1 MWCIANKAAK
11 TVIFFYDEGKRN
23 RNVLRDFLGDSKI
36 HSLQSDG
43 YNVYMYL
50 DNELH
55 DIEHFEQE
63 RKYKKQGLGVEA
75 IRDVRLS
82 AEVEQQIKALRKKL
96 DYHLYFDKQPFGELM
111 QKALHYM
118 DTFWKQLF
126 LYRNDGHYTI
136 DNSLAER
143 SIRPMTVERKNSLFF
158 CSKEGAKASAIF
170 HTIIETCKQLGLSAR
185 EYIKNFLKEVSL
197 GRTDWQ
203 NLTPAK
209 IYL

>member
-1 MWCIANKAAK
+1 MMTRMIL
-11 TVIFFYDEGKRN
+11 TVL
-23 RNVLRDFLGDSKI
+23 LRVYHPLLRCNHLMFLPLWIVIQTVFLVKVVVTPRCLQIIRYFIYVIWVGFLLMQSYWKKSIREVFDSVNLI
-36 HSLQSDG
+36 
-43 YNVYMYL
+43 V
-50 DNELH
+50 
-55 DIEHFEQE
+55 EHN
-63 RKYKKQGLGVEA
+63 
-75 IRDVRLS
+75 
-82 AEVEQQIKALRKKL
+82 
-96 DYHLYFDKQPFGELM
+96 HLYFDKVAKGDLM
-111 QKALHYM
+111 QKAVNYM
-118 DTFWKQLF
+118 HTFWEQLF
-126 LYRNDGHYTI
+126 RYRNDGNYTI

-209 IYL
+209 IYI

>member
-1 MWCIANKAAK
+1 MPIGIRLDRCIPC
-11 TVIFFYDEGKRN
+11 F
-23 RNVLRDFLGDSKI
+23 
-36 HSLQSDG
+36 G
-43 YNVYMYL
+43 YGY
-50 DNELH
+50 
-55 DIEHFEQE
+55 
-63 RKYKKQGLGVEA
+63 
-75 IRDVRLS
+75 
-82 AEVEQQIKALRKKL
+82 
-96 DYHLYFDKQPFGELM
+96 
-111 QKALHYM
+111 
-118 DTFWKQLF
+118 
-126 LYRNDGHYTI
+126 YTI

>member
-1 MWCIANKAAK
+1 MNHIPSDAIILKKIAK
-11 TVIFFYDEGKRN
+11 
-23 RNVLRDFLGDSKI
+23 GD
-36 HSLQSDG
+36 
-43 YNVYMYL
+43 
-50 DNELH
+50 
-55 DIEHFEQE
+55 
-63 RKYKKQGLGVEA
+63 
-75 IRDVRLS
+75 
-82 AEVEQQIKALRKKL
+82 
-96 DYHLYFDKQPFGELM
+96 LM
-111 QKALHYM
+111 QKAINYM
-118 DTFWKQLF
+118 HTFWEQLF
-126 LYRNDGHYTI
+126 RYRNDGNYTI

-209 IYL
+209 IYI